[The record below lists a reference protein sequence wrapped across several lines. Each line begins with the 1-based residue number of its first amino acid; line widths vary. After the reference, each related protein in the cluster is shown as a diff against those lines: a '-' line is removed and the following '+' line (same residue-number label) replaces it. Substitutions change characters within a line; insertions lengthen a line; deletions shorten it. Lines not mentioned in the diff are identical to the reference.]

1 MAQPAPISRPGA
13 CCAAA
18 RAQWVLLA
26 LLDQHRN
33 LGRAAAAM
41 SISQPAATKL
51 LQQLEETFAVPLF
64 TRVARG
70 MTPTP
75 YGEAL
80 VRHARWVLTDFD
92 AVCQEVEAL
101 RSGLSGA
108 LRIGSVPGAVPELLA
123 PALVAY
129 QKQHERVAVS
139 VVVDT
144 SDVMLR
150 QLARGEVDLMLG
162 RLTEDHSAEAFDCA
176 PLLGEPQVVVV
187 RKGHPL
193 CRRKALALRDLVDW
207 PWLLQPPGSPQ
218 RGRFE
223 AALREAGIQQRLKVT
238 ETASPIAMTALLEHS
253 DMAAVMPASQA
264 AHYGRLGLLRVLPV
278 ELPIRVPPIYLITR
292 RAHSLSPAAAAF
304 IALLRPSNL
313 RGAEPPS
320 PQPSPASGRGR
331 NTRPLSSARES

>member
-1 MAQPAPISRPGA
+1 MSENLPGLPSL
-13 CCAAA
+13 
-18 RAQWVLLA
+18 RLLLRMRTRQWVLLA
-26 LLDQHRN
+26 LLDQHRH

-41 SISQPAATKL
+41 NTSQPAATKL
-51 LQQLEETFAVPLF
+51 LQQLEETFGVPLF
-64 TRVARG
+64 NRVPRG

-80 VRHARWVLTDFD
+80 VRHARWVLNDFSV
-92 AVCQEVEAL
+92 VCEELEAL
-101 RSGLSGA
+101 RSGLSGS

-123 PALVAY
+123 PALVSY
-129 QKQHERVAVS
+129 QRKHERVAVS

-162 RLTEDHSAEAFDCA
+162 RLTEEHSAEDLECV
-176 PLLGEPQVVVV
+176 PLLGEAQVVVV

-193 CRRKALALRDLVDW
+193 LRRKSVTLHDLVEW

-218 RGRFE
+218 RSRFE
-223 AALREAGIQQRLKVT
+223 AALREAGIQQRLRVT

-264 AHYGRLGLLRVLPV
+264 AHYTRLGLLRVLPAEV
-278 ELPIRVPPIYLITR
+278 PIKVPPIYLILR

-304 IALLRPSNL
+304 VALLRP
-313 RGAEPPS
+313 
-320 PQPSPASGRGR
+320 PA
-331 NTRPLSSARES
+331 

>member
-1 MAQPAPISRPGA
+1 MTENTPGSAPWRLLL
-13 CCAAA
+13 
-18 RAQWVLLA
+18 RLRTRQWVLLA

-41 SISQPAATKL
+41 NISQPAATKL

-64 TRVARG
+64 DRVARG
-70 MTPTP
+70 MTPTA

-80 VRHARWVLTDFD
+80 VRHARSVLTDFGV
-92 AVCQEVEAL
+92 VCEELEAL
-101 RSGLSGA
+101 RSGLSGS
-108 LRIGSVPGAVPELLA
+108 LRLGSVPGAVPELLA

-129 QKQHERVAVS
+129 QARHQRVAVS

-150 QLARGEVDLMLG
+150 QLARGEVDLILG
-162 RLTEDHSAEAFDCA
+162 RLTEDYSDEDYVCL
-176 PLLGEPQVVVV
+176 PLLGEAQVVVV

-193 CRRKALALRDLVDW
+193 LRRKTVSLRELVEW

-223 AALREAGIQQRLKVT
+223 AALREAGIQERLRVT
-238 ETASPIAMTALLEHS
+238 ETASPIAMTALLEQS

-264 AHYGRLGLLRVLPV
+264 AHYARLGLLRVLAAEVPM
-278 ELPIRVPPIYLITR
+278 RVPPIYLITR

-304 IALLRPSNL
+304 VEALRERAPKDV
-313 RGAEPPS
+313 
-320 PQPSPASGRGR
+320 QPG
-331 NTRPLSSARES
+331 

>member
-1 MAQPAPISRPGA
+1 MTPLNSASPDLPPWRLLL
-13 CCAAA
+13 
-18 RAQWVLLA
+18 RLRTRQWVLLA
-26 LLDQHRN
+26 LLDQHRH
-33 LGRAAAAM
+33 LGRAASAM

-51 LQQLEETFAVPLF
+51 LQQLEETFSVPLF

-75 YGEAL
+75 YGLAL
-80 VRHARWVLTDFD
+80 VRHARWLLTDFG
-92 AVCQEVEAL
+92 AVCEEVEAL

-108 LRIGSVPGAVPELLA
+108 LRVGSVPGAVPELLA
-123 PALVAY
+123 PALAAY
-129 QKQHERVAVS
+129 KARHIRVAVS
-139 VVVDT
+139 IVVDT

-162 RLTEDHSAEAFDCA
+162 RLTEDHDVAEFVCV

-193 CRRKALALRDLVDW
+193 FRKRKALSLRELVDW

-223 AALREAGIQQRLKVT
+223 AALREAGIQQRLDVT
-238 ETASPIAMTALLEHS
+238 ETASPIAMTALLEVS

-264 AHYGRLGLLRVLPV
+264 AHYARLGVLGVLPV

-292 RAHSLSPAAAAF
+292 RAHSLSPAAQAF
-304 IALLRPSNL
+304 VALLRPAA
-313 RGAEPPS
+313 G
-320 PQPSPASGRGR
+320 
-331 NTRPLSSARES
+331 

>member
-1 MAQPAPISRPGA
+1 MSENLPGLSSL
-13 CCAAA
+13 
-18 RAQWVLLA
+18 RLLLRLRTRQWVLLA

-41 SISQPAATKL
+41 NISQPAATKL

-80 VRHARWVLTDFD
+80 VRHARWVLTDFGV
-92 AVCQEVEAL
+92 VCEEIEAL
-101 RSGLSGA
+101 RSGLSGS

-123 PALVAY
+123 PALVDF
-129 QKQHERVAVS
+129 QRQHERVAVS

-162 RLTEDHSAEAFDCA
+162 RLTEDHSAEDFDCV
-176 PLLGEPQVVVV
+176 PMLGEAQVVVV

-193 CRRKALALRDLVDW
+193 LRRKSVISLHDLVAW

-218 RGRFE
+218 RSRFE
-223 AALREAGIQQRLKVT
+223 AALREAGIQERLRVT

-264 AHYGRLGLLRVLPV
+264 AHYTRLGLLRVLPAEV
-278 ELPIRVPPIYLITR
+278 PMRVPPIYLITR
-292 RAHSLSPAAAAF
+292 RARSVSPAAVAF
-304 IALLRPSNL
+304 ISALRPRS
-313 RGAEPPS
+313 
-320 PQPSPASGRGR
+320 
-331 NTRPLSSARES
+331 

>member
-1 MAQPAPISRPGA
+1 MSENLPGLPSL
-13 CCAAA
+13 
-18 RAQWVLLA
+18 RLLLRMRTRQWVLLA
-26 LLDQHRN
+26 LLDQHRH

-41 SISQPAATKL
+41 NTSQPAATKL
-51 LQQLEETFAVPLF
+51 LQQLEETFGVPLF
-64 TRVARG
+64 NRVPRG

-80 VRHARWVLTDFD
+80 VRHARWVLNDFSV
-92 AVCQEVEAL
+92 VCEELEAL
-101 RSGLSGA
+101 RSGLSGS

-123 PALVAY
+123 PALVSY
-129 QKQHERVAVS
+129 QRKHERVAVS

-162 RLTEDHSAEAFDCA
+162 RLTEEHSAEDLECV
-176 PLLGEPQVVVV
+176 PLLGEAQVVVV

-193 CRRKALALRDLVDW
+193 LRRKSVTLHDLVEW

-218 RGRFE
+218 RSRFE
-223 AALREAGIQQRLKVT
+223 AALREAGIQQRLRVT

-264 AHYGRLGLLRVLPV
+264 AHYARLGLLRVLPAEV
-278 ELPIRVPPIYLITR
+278 PIKVPPIYLILR

-304 IALLRPSNL
+304 VALLRP
-313 RGAEPPS
+313 
-320 PQPSPASGRGR
+320 PA
-331 NTRPLSSARES
+331 

>member
-1 MAQPAPISRPGA
+1 MTHPSTDLPQWRLLL
-13 CCAAA
+13 
-18 RAQWVLLA
+18 RLRTRQWVLIA

-41 SISQPAATKL
+41 NISQPAATKL

-64 TRVARG
+64 TRIARG

-80 VRHARWVLTDFD
+80 VRHARWVLTDFG
-92 AVCQEVEAL
+92 AVCEELEAL

-108 LRIGSVPGAVPELLA
+108 LRVGSVPGAVPELLA
-123 PALVAY
+123 PTLVVY
-129 QKQHERVAVS
+129 QQKHERVAVS

-150 QLARGEVDLMLG
+150 LLARGEVDLMLG
-162 RLTEDHSAEAFDCA
+162 RLTEDHSTEAFNCV

-187 RKGHPL
+187 RKTHPL
-193 CRRKALALRDLVDW
+193 LRRSSVSLRELVEW

-223 AALREAGIQQRLKVT
+223 AALHEAGIQERLRIT

-253 DMAAVMPASQA
+253 DMCAVMPASQA
-264 AHYGRLGLLRVLPV
+264 AHYARLGVLRTLAVK
-278 ELPIRVPPIYLITR
+278 LPIRVPPIYLITR

-304 IALLRPSNL
+304 VALL
-313 RGAEPPS
+313 
-320 PQPSPASGRGR
+320 QPAYVR
-331 NTRPLSSARES
+331 

>member
-1 MAQPAPISRPGA
+1 MSETVPGFA
-13 CCAAA
+13 SW
-18 RAQWVLLA
+18 RLLLRLRTRQWVLLA
-26 LLDQHRN
+26 LLDQHRH

-41 SISQPAATKL
+41 NISQPAATKL
-51 LQQLEETFAVPLF
+51 LQQLEETFDVPLF
-64 TRVARG
+64 KRVARG
-70 MTPTP
+70 MTTTP
-75 YGEAL
+75 YGDAL
-80 VRHARWVLTDFD
+80 VRHARWVLTDFGV
-92 AVCQEVEAL
+92 VCEELEAL
-101 RSGLSGA
+101 RSGLSGS

-123 PALVAY
+123 PTLVSY
-129 QKQHERVAVS
+129 QREHERVAVS

-162 RLTEDHSAEAFDCA
+162 RLTEDHSAEDFDSV
-176 PLLGEPQVVVV
+176 PLLGEAQVVVV

-193 CRRKALALRDLVDW
+193 LRRKSVTLNELVQW

-223 AALREAGIQQRLKVT
+223 AALREAGIRERLRVT

-264 AHYGRLGLLRVLPV
+264 AHYTRLGLLRVLPAEV
-278 ELPIRVPPIYLITR
+278 PMRVPPIYLITR

-304 IALLRPSNL
+304 VALLRP
-313 RGAEPPS
+313 G
-320 PQPSPASGRGR
+320 G
-331 NTRPLSSARES
+331 